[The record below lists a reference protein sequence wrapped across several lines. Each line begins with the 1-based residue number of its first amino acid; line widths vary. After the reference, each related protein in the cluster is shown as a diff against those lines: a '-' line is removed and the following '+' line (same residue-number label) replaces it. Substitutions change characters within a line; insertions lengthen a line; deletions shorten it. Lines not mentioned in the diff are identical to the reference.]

1 MASERDGLS
10 FCCLAQPSLFLWCRD
25 RERKKTRSFSM
36 RMARPY
42 ITALFLRRE
51 NEHKRLMAM
60 FTVDH
65 EIGIKRQHR
74 ILIVNFGHP
83 YDTRVG
89 ERHWPISI
97 FLMQL
102 AQGGNVLIDAERNPE
117 GTIFK
122 KVEQSM
128 LCAGKPGEQVHCFR
142 QNRFTHE

>member
-1 MASERDGLS
+1 
-10 FCCLAQPSLFLWCRD
+10 
-25 RERKKTRSFSM
+25 M

-83 YDTRVG
+83 YNTRVG
-89 ERHWPISI
+89 ERHWLISI

-102 AQGGNVLIDAERNPE
+102 AKGGNLLIDAERDSKR
-117 GTIFK
+117 TVFK
-122 KVEQSM
+122 KSEQSI
-128 LCAGKPGEQVHCFR
+128 LSSGKPGE
-142 QNRFTHE
+142 